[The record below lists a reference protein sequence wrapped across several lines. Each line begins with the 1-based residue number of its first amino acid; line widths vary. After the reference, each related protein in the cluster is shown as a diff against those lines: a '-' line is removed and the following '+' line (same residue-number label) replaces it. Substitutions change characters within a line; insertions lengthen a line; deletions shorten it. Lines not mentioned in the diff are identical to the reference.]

1 MYKETIFIHGN
12 NNENSSSR
20 MLNEYVL
27 CIQTFKNLVKLFLLE
42 LYKLLNFVYK
52 HFKNV
57 VNL

>member
-1 MYKETIFIHGN
+1 MYKETIFIHRN
-12 NNENSSSR
+12 NNENTSSR

-42 LYKLLNFVYK
+42 PYKILNFVHK
-52 HFKNV
+52 HFKNM

>member
-1 MYKETIFIHGN
+1 MYKETIFIHRN
-12 NNENSSSR
+12 NNENTSSR